1 MISHCTGRTHTRTAY
16 VLKETADMK
25 SSEVAFRRIGSADE
39 LLNPENST
47 KPPWC
52 WTKQMMTI

>member
-1 MISHCTGRTHTRTAY
+1 
-16 VLKETADMK
+16 MK

-39 LLNPENST
+39 LLSPENST